1 MVPILTSNDLFEL
14 SYTYLKFMVQNCNY
28 FVNNL
33 IIKADTAFGTF

>member
-28 FVNNL
+28 FVTNL
-33 IIKADTAFGTF
+33 IIKAETAFGTF